1 MQNHR
6 TPSELKAALD
16 AIVSELQALDVA
28 VIADDELVPLA
39 KTVQAAASFVGA
51 IDNRIQT
58 RVIGE
63 GMSIAGAMRKPIAR
77 HRFWHD
83 ETVAA
88 DLAFATYGLKA
99 FKLASPA
106 ALEKLGE
113 EGQALVAV
121 ASTKPEPAF
130 KAAY

>member
-1 MQNHR
+1 MRNHR

-16 AIVSELQALDVA
+16 AIVSELRALDVA
-28 VIADDELVPLA
+28 AIADNELVPLA
-39 KTVQAAASFVGA
+39 KTVQAAASFVAA
-51 IDNRIQT
+51 IDSRIQT

-63 GMSIAGAMRKPIAR
+63 GMSIAGAMRKPIAK

-83 ETVAA
+83 ETLAA
-88 DLAFATYGLKA
+88 DLAFTTYGLKA
-99 FKLASPA
+99 FKLQSPA

>member
-6 TPSELKAALD
+6 TPAELKSALD
-16 AIVSELQALDVA
+16 AIVSELQALD
-28 VIADDELVPLA
+28 IAAIDDNELVPLA
-39 KTVQAAASFVGA
+39 KTVQAAANFVEV
-51 IDNRIQT
+51 IDSRIQT

-63 GMSIAGAMRKPIAR
+63 GLLIAGAMRKPIAK

-88 DLAFATYGLKA
+88 DLAFATYGLRA
-99 FKLASPA
+99 FKLQSPA

>member
-28 VIADDELVPLA
+28 TIDDNELVPLA
-39 KTVQAAASFVGA
+39 KTVQAAASFVEV

-58 RVIGE
+58 RVIGD
-63 GMSIAGAMRKPIAR
+63 GMSIAGAMRKPIAK

-99 FKLASPA
+99 FKLQSPA

-113 EGQALVAV
+113 EGMALVAV
-121 ASTKPEPAF
+121 ASTKPEASY

>member
-6 TPSELKAALD
+6 TPAELKSALD
-16 AIVSELQALDVA
+16 AIVAELAALDVA
-28 VIADDELVPLA
+28 AIDDNELVPLA
-39 KTVQAAASFVGA
+39 KTFQAAASFVEV
-51 IDNRIQT
+51 IDSRIQA

-63 GMSIAGAMRKPIAR
+63 GLSIAGAMRKPIAK

-99 FKLASPA
+99 FKLQSPA

-113 EGQALVAV
+113 EGMALVAV
-121 ASTKPEPAF
+121 ASTKPEASY

>member
-1 MQNHR
+1 MRNHR

-28 VIADDELVPLA
+28 AIDDNELVPLA
-39 KTVQAAASFVGA
+39 KTVQAAASFVEV
-51 IDNRIQT
+51 IDGRIQA
-58 RVIGE
+58 RVIGD
-63 GMSIAGAMRKPIAR
+63 GMTIAGAMRKPIAK

-88 DLAFATYGLKA
+88 DLAFATYGLRA
-99 FKLASPA
+99 FKLQSPA

-113 EGQALVAV
+113 EGMALVAV
-121 ASTKPEPAF
+121 ASTKPEAAY

>member
-28 VIADDELVPLA
+28 AIADNELVPLA
-39 KTVQAAASFVGA
+39 KTVQATASFIEA
-51 IDNRIQT
+51 IDSRIQT
-58 RVIGE
+58 RVIGD
-63 GMSIAGAMRKPIAR
+63 GMSIAGAMRKPVAK

-83 ETVAA
+83 ETLAA
-88 DLAFATYGLKA
+88 DLAFTTYGLKA

-130 KAAY
+130 RAAY

>member
-1 MQNHR
+1 MRNHR

-28 VIADDELVPLA
+28 AIDDNELVPLA
-39 KTVQAAASFVGA
+39 KTVQAAASFVEV
-51 IDNRIQT
+51 IDGRIQA
-58 RVIGE
+58 RVIAD
-63 GMSIAGAMRKPIAR
+63 GMSIAGAMRKPIAK

-99 FKLASPA
+99 FKLQSPA

-113 EGQALVAV
+113 EGMALVAV
-121 ASTKPEPAF
+121 ASTKPEASY